1 MAHKSLD
8 EHLFEASWDVESPT
22 SRRSFGPHPRSN
34 TERKRE
40 TPEEIC
46 ESYRRAS
53 EITGPLTTPLNE
65 NASVQFKR
73 VASRNE
79 RRRLTLFSSLSAVAN
94 FLFLTILFWPGHYP
108 DIHQRSF
115 IGALVACIGYGLVVT
130 LESARIL
137 QSFVLVKFARNMYDP
152 VPMIPQTGLRV
163 AVLTTIVPEKEPIE
177 LVARTL
183 EAMTHLTYSSPI
195 DVWILDEG
203 NDPEVRRVAESL
215 NVHHFSRKD
224 RPEYNQPGGPFRVRS
239 KAGNHNAWRDAHEGA
254 YDIVAQMDPDHVPLP
269 EFLTRTLGYF
279 RDPDV
284 AFVVAPQVYANQHE
298 SFVAHG
304 AAEQAHVFHG
314 AIQRGANRWNV
325 PVLIGTNHLYRTAT
339 WKQVG
344 GYQDSVIEDHLTSMR
359 VHATTNPITG
369 NYWKGVYT
377 PDVISLGEG
386 PRSWTDYFNQQY
398 RWSYG
403 VLEIL
408 LRHSPRLLRQMPRR
422 RALSYLCLQTYYP
435 SVGYC
440 WWVSPII
447 TALYLV
453 FGLSVIRID
462 ATPWLLGWVPSVL
475 LAFYLFVHLRR
486 FNLVPH
492 EQRGCGLNGVLLTIA
507 CGATY
512 AWATLNAALGRS
524 CTYVVTAKAD
534 RASQDTFGTF
544 RHAWFW
550 MLAGLALLVAGLTLH
565 HSYWALDFWA
575 LFLVVAAGSPIL
587 GFAWKKV
594 RRRW

>member
-1 MAHKSLD
+1 M
-8 EHLFEASWDVESPT
+8 
-22 SRRSFGPHPRSN
+22 
-34 TERKRE
+34 
-40 TPEEIC
+40 
-46 ESYRRAS
+46 
-53 EITGPLTTPLNE
+53 
-65 NASVQFKR
+65 QFKR
-73 VASRNE
+73 VATRKAQ
-79 RRRLTLFSSLSAVAN
+79 RLLAFVSCLAGGASLC
-94 FLFLTILFWPGHYP
+94 FLAILFWPGHYP
-108 DIHQRSF
+108 DIHQRTF
-115 IGALVACIGYGLVVT
+115 IGALVACVGYTLVVT

-137 QSFVLVKFARNMYDP
+137 QSFVLAKFARNMYDP
-152 VPMIPQTGLRV
+152 VPVIPQTGLRI

-183 EAMTHLTYSSPI
+183 EAMKQLTYSSAV

-203 NDPEVRRVAESL
+203 NDPEVRRVTESL

-224 RPEYNQPGGPFRVRS
+224 RPEYNQPGGQFRVRS
-239 KAGNHNAWRDAHEGA
+239 KAGNHNAWRDAHEDA

-284 AFVVAPQVYANQHE
+284 GFVVAPQVYANQHE

-339 WKQVG
+339 WKQIG

-359 VHATTNPITG
+359 VHATINPPTG
-369 NYWKGVYT
+369 NYWKGIYT
-377 PDVISLGEG
+377 PDIISIGEG

-403 VLEIL
+403 ILEIL

-422 RALSYLCLQTYYP
+422 RALSYLCLQSFYP

-440 WWVSPII
+440 WWVSPVI

-453 FGLSVIRID
+453 FGLSIIRID
-462 ATPWLLGWVPSVL
+462 AMSWLLGWVPSVL
-475 LAFYLFVHLRR
+475 LTFYLFVHLRR

-492 EQRGCGLNGVLLTIA
+492 EQRGCGFNGVLLTIA

-512 AWATLNAALGRS
+512 AWATFNAALGRS

-534 RASQDTFGTF
+534 RASRDTFGTF
-544 RHAWFW
+544 RRGWYW
-550 MLAGLALLVAGLTLH
+550 VIAGFALLIAGQTFH
-565 HSYWALDFWA
+565 HSNWALQFWA
-575 LFLVVAAGSPIL
+575 LFLIVSAGSPIL
-587 GFAWKKV
+587 GFAWKKAS
-594 RRRW
+594 RRR

>member
-1 MAHKSLD
+1 MVHKSLD
-8 EHLFEASWDVESPT
+8 QILFEATWIVDGAT
-22 SRRSFGPHPRSN
+22 SRRFPGPQSWDKPAR
-34 TERKRE
+34 TRE
-40 TPEEIC
+40 IPEAIL

-53 EITGPLTTPLNE
+53 AVTGPLTIPQRE
-65 NASVQFKR
+65 NDPVQFKR
-73 VASRNE
+73 VASHTEE
-79 RRRLTLFSSLSAVAN
+79 RQLLLIRSLSAVAN
-94 FLFLTILFWPGHYP
+94 LFFLVILFWPGHYP
-108 DIHQRSF
+108 DVHDGSF
-115 IGALVACIGYGLVVT
+115 IGALVACIGYALVVT

-137 QSFVLVKFARNMYDP
+137 QSFVLSKFARNMYDP
-152 VPMIPQTGLRV
+152 VPLIPQTDLRV

-183 EAMTHLTYSSPI
+183 EAMTHLTYPGTV

-203 NDPEVRRVAESL
+203 NDPEVRRIAESL
-215 NVHHFSRKD
+215 DVHHFSRRD
-224 RPEYNQPGGPFRVRS
+224 RPEYNQPNGQFRARS
-239 KAGNHNAWRDAHEGA
+239 KAGNHNAWRDAHEDT
-254 YDIVAQMDPDHVPLP
+254 YQVVAQMDPDHVPLP
-269 EFLTRTLGYF
+269 EFLMRTLGYF

-284 AFVVAPQVYANQHE
+284 GFVVAPQVYANQHE

-339 WKQVG
+339 WKQIG

-359 VHATTNPITG
+359 VHATINPATG
-369 NYWKGVYT
+369 KYWKGVYT
-377 PDVISLGEG
+377 PDIISIGEG

-403 VLEIL
+403 ILEIL
-408 LRHSPRLLRQMPRR
+408 LRHSPRLLRQMPLR

-440 WWVSPII
+440 WWVSPVI

-453 FGLSVIRID
+453 FGLSVIRVD
-462 ATPWLLGWVPSVL
+462 AVPWLLGWVPSVL
-475 LAFYLFVHLRR
+475 LAFYLFVNLRR
-486 FNLVPH
+486 FNLVTH
-492 EQRGCGLNGVLLTIA
+492 EQRGCGIIGILLTIA

-512 AWATLNAALGRS
+512 AWATLNAALGRP

-534 RASQDTFGTF
+534 RASQDTFRTF

-550 MLAGLALLVAGLTLH
+550 VLAGLALVVAGLTLH
-565 HSYWALDFWA
+565 HSHWALDFWA

-587 GFAWKKV
+587 GFAWKKA
-594 RRRW
+594 RRRR